1 MAGRFA
7 VVEMQCFTDNAGHY
21 ILKELAIVSEEGVGN
36 WVFLPPY
43 DFETLNAKAQQT
55 ALWLTTQFHGLA
67 WDSGDVSYGEV
78 PNIISRFCA
87 PFSRI
92 YTKGLEKT
100 IFLREFLKESDCC
113 VINSEDLDSTIKN
126 DCFTVSPPVC
136 LRHTSKNFKSLRCAL
151 RKASLLY
158 SELDPYKKS
167 VWT

>member
-1 MAGRFA
+1 MFYR
-7 VVEMQCFTDNAGHY
+7 QCWTLYLERVGY
-21 ILKELAIVSEEGVGN
+21 CERRRRGQLGV
-36 WVFLPPY
+36 PSTIR
-43 DFETLNAKAQQT
+43 FETLNAKAHQT
-55 ALWLTTQFHGLA
+55 ARWLTTQFHGLA

-136 LRHTSKNFKSLRCAL
+136 LRHTSKILSL
-151 RKASLLY
+151 
-158 SELDPYKKS
+158 
-167 VWT
+167 